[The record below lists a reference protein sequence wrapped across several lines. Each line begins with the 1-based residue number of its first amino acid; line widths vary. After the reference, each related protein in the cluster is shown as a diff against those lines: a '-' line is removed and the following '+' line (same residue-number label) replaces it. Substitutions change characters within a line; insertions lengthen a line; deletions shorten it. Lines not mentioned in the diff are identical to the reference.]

1 MESNS
6 QEFQDK
12 YFLHKKIKTALPEY
26 SDDILFRTI
35 NICNEKIKSPSRRN
49 RFINEFSKTLTK
61 LSDSL
66 TVLYA
71 FIYIIIQLAEYS
83 LLFGSIGL
91 FVFLASYQVET
102 IGMLLV
108 LFFLNE
114 LLPHPLLTCKGK
126 LVFQSLKKKKRRLSW
141 DSLFI

>member
-1 MESNS
+1 MESKIRKAINDKLTSKEIYS

-61 LSDSL
+61 LSDSNDK
-66 TVLYA
+66 
-71 FIYIIIQLAEYS
+71 
-83 LLFGSIGL
+83 LFHTRT
-91 FVFLASYQVET
+91 EE
-102 IGMLLV
+102 
-108 LFFLNE
+108 NW
-114 LLPHPLLTCKGK
+114 P
-126 LVFQSLKKKKRRLSW
+126 
-141 DSLFI
+141 